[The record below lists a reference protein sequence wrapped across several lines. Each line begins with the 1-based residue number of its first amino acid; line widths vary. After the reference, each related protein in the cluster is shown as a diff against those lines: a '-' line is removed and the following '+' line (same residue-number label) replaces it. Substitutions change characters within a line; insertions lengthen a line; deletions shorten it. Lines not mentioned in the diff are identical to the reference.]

1 MVRAAPS
8 ATSRARKLPI
18 ASTRARWASGTSWA
32 MRESELRRKTKK
44 SAGGMIELRLHA
56 PLEGDTLVADPACH
70 LRSSLNLA
78 KRRESGP
85 AVVGNHDLGEV
96 VERHAQRHLVAIP
109 VGRHDDLSRY
119 VRCFAGYEQRGDPRK
134 PQDPIAPQHAL
145 MRDGQIASIELAR
158 GKLAAPQ
165 DQRLRQGCAA

>member
-85 AVVGNHDLGEV
+85 AVAGNHDLGEV
-96 VERHAQRHLVAIP
+96 VERQEVRHVVAMP
-109 VGRHDDLSRY
+109 VHPDNDLSLN
-119 VRCFAGYEQRGDPRK
+119 VRCFAKKEKRVNKRK
-134 PQDPIAPQHAL
+134 RQNTFAPQQAL
-145 MRDGQIASIELAR
+145 MR
-158 GKLAAPQ
+158 
-165 DQRLRQGCAA
+165 